1 MNKKI
6 YIVPLLLIALI
17 LGAQPATAAI
27 ESFSGPGYE
36 GVLDHIEA
44 GAWQSATINVTTG
57 DDFNVLALVYS
68 EANDFDLYVYDPV
81 SGSIITQATEPYS
94 SENGLNFIWAVSTL
108 KPGRYTM
115 GVHATRGSGYFAFI
129 HFTRSMQTQTPTPAS
144 PTATATPQITVTETS
159 VDSASDLIAQGRVL
173 VYDLRYGSEIHGET
187 ENTAQYVV
195 TSTITGVQGAR
206 YSVKQNAHC
215 VYPPDGADLNSQLAL
230 PARKD
235 GFVQALYAPPDNP
248 TSVFQSPYR
257 VTERRARY
265 TGNPLSDREF
275 TTDDAVVLQGSISD
289 TGSSSRVVLDGQTGA
304 VLSLSMDTPAYSLE
318 MYLREVR

>member
-6 YIVPLLLIALI
+6 YIVLLLFIALI
-17 LGAQPATAAI
+17 LGAQPSTATI

-36 GVLDHIEA
+36 GVLNHVEA
-44 GAWQSATINVTTG
+44 GAWQSAPINVTSG

-68 EANDFDLYVYDPV
+68 EANDFDLYVYDPI

-94 SENGLNFIWAVSTL
+94 SENGLNFLWAVSTL
-108 KPGRYTM
+108 NPGRYTI
-115 GVHATRGSGYFAFI
+115 GVHANRGSGYFAFL
-129 HFTRSMQTQTPTPAS
+129 HFNRSTQTR
-144 PTATATPQITVTETS
+144 TATPAPPTVTATPPPS
-159 VDSASDLIAQGRVL
+159 VSSASIDSASDLITQGRVL
-173 VYDLRYGSEIHGET
+173 VYDLRYGSEINGET
-187 ENTAQYVV
+187 ENAAQYVV

-215 VYPPDGADLNSQLAL
+215 VYPADGADLNSQLAL
-230 PARKD
+230 PAHKD

-257 VTERRARY
+257 VTERGATY
-265 TGNPLSDREF
+265 AGNPLSSREF
-275 TTDDAVVLQGSISD
+275 TTNNAVVLLGSISD

-304 VLSLSMDTPAYSLE
+304 VLSLSMETPAYSLE